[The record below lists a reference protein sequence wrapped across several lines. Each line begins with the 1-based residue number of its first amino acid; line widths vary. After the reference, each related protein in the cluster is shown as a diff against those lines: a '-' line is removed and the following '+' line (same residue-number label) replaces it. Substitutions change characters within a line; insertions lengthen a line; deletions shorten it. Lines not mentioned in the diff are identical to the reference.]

1 LQKKYMNKKTTIST
15 KSFHKKRLK
24 ELRVKKLEQKM
35 KLNILKRKKISNKD
49 G

>member
-1 LQKKYMNKKTTIST
+1 MNKKTTNST

-24 ELRVKKLEQKM
+24 ELRLKKLEQKM